1 VAFSTVVLFTPF
13 HLSRQLV
20 AKKPPLV
27 SSSFGGQPT
36 RLQILWGESPLP
48 SIARFGRLVYPGH
61 GEVTNRGVFGG
72 KSHRCCAFLD
82 VMVGAVRV
90 ASKGRGLNIREC
102 LQPRNECRTEAAIVR
117 VLWKP
122 TLSERGEGRRL
133 V

>member
-1 VAFSTVVLFTPF
+1 VVLLM
-13 HLSRQLV
+13 LSR
-20 AKKPPLV
+20 PLN
-27 SSSFGGQPT
+27 SAFGGQPT